1 MFLWELRVDVLHL
14 QRCQL
19 FPCGT
24 CQYND
29 NVGGLH
35 LAVACDSCDVWYHKS
50 CISMTSVEYAG
61 IEDQSWKCYCCR
73 SVNNASFI
81 YHPFNLEVSNRF
93 SPLSDIPG
101 DDSVFINN
109 NEEIISPTAVDFAP
123 PSASSPIIAGTHI

>member
-101 DDSVFINN
+101 DDSVFINFFFYVADAPWHVA
-109 NEEIISPTAVDFAP
+109 SLTALL
-123 PSASSPIIAGTHI
+123 